1 MIDKN
6 GHTAMSGELYLEVGF
21 LQKEAHKK
29 KVVQYQRPKKL
40 HCILI
45 HVAEVFITNIALD
58 ADLCMD
64 INEYQIHSECCHLI
78 YFTATCVIKI

>member
-29 KVVQYQRPKKL
+29 KLCGTNVQRSYTVSL
-40 HCILI
+40 
-45 HVAEVFITNIALD
+45 F
-58 ADLCMD
+58 M
-64 INEYQIHSECCHLI
+64 
-78 YFTATCVIKI
+78 